1 LTDIDPEKAERFVAH
16 LQPIQRQLEVFCFRA
31 LNRRED
37 VQDTLQ
43 AAIANAYRDFDLYAE
58 GTNFRAWIYRYVT
71 FESLNRN
78 RASRKLA
85 VPFDQCELSELAS
98 QHIDHFRWES
108 LMDSPQ
114 ELLDQF
120 DECVMHQLVKLD
132 ETSRRVLLLRAIGEF
147 KYREIAE
154 ILDIPIGTVMGLLAR
169 ARVELRQGLAS
180 FIQQSGFAIPANS
193 AAINLLHHVAKYTGQ
208 IPKTADQHNS
218 LLHKI
223 ALLAAWT
230 QVIAPLAL
238 ILVGASWY
246 AIRRRKRAKMAL

>member
-1 LTDIDPEKAERFVAH
+1 MRAQPETSPLQQSDHERAERFIAH

-78 RASRKLA
+78 RANQKLA
-85 VPFDQCELSELAS
+85 VPFDQRELNALAS
-98 QHIDHFRWES
+98 HHIDHFRWES
-108 LMDSPQ
+108 LIESPQ
-114 ELLDQF
+114 ELPEHF
-120 DECVMHQLVKLD
+120 DEFVMHQPVKLD
-132 ETSRRVLLLRAIGEF
+132 ETSRRVLLLRPIGEF

-180 FIQQSGFAIPANS
+180 FIQQSGFA
-193 AAINLLHHVAKYTGQ
+193 KRGD
-208 IPKTADQHNS
+208 TA
-218 LLHKI
+218 
-223 ALLAAWT
+223 
-230 QVIAPLAL
+230 
-238 ILVGASWY
+238 
-246 AIRRRKRAKMAL
+246 

>member
-1 LTDIDPEKAERFVAH
+1 MRTIRETSPLQQNDQERAERFIAH

-78 RASRKLA
+78 RANQKLA
-85 VPFDQCELSELAS
+85 VPFDQRELNELAS
-98 QHIDHFRWES
+98 HHIDHFRWES

-120 DECVMHQLVKLD
+120 DQCVAHQLVLLD

-180 FIQQSGFAIPANS
+180 FIQQSGFA
-193 AAINLLHHVAKYTGQ
+193 KRGD
-208 IPKTADQHNS
+208 TA
-218 LLHKI
+218 
-223 ALLAAWT
+223 
-230 QVIAPLAL
+230 
-238 ILVGASWY
+238 
-246 AIRRRKRAKMAL
+246 